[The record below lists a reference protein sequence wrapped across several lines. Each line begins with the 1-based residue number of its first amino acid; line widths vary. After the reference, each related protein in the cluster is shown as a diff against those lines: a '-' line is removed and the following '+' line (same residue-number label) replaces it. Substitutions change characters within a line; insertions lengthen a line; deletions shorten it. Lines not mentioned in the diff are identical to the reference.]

1 MDFYIGPYTD
11 LLIKSCADE
20 IKKKETRD
28 KICDSII
35 YPILNEL
42 VIKYSSKLHTM
53 LYITVLLIL
62 LLILTITMNIINY
75 QCIKSYNNQNFLS
88 T

>member
-35 YPILNEL
+35 YPLLEEII
-42 VIKYSSKLHTM
+42 IKYSNRIYMMMYM
-53 LYITVLLIL
+53 LIFLIL
-62 LLILTITMNIINY
+62 SLIFTVIINIANY
-75 QCIKSYNNQNFLS
+75 QCIKLHNN
-88 T
+88 

>member
-28 KICDSII
+28 KICDSIL
-35 YPILNEL
+35 YPLLEE
-42 VIKYSSKLHTM
+42 VAMKYSTKISM
-53 LYITVLLIL
+53 MVFIIILLIL
-62 LLILTITMNIINY
+62 LLIMTLIVGIMNYN
-75 QCIKSYNNQNFLS
+75 CIKLQNN
-88 T
+88 